1 MSLEIATLREKHLDD
16 AAALVCARYTA
27 LRECV
32 PIMPSRYEEVSVIL
46 PMLDHLVKNSPG
58 VVALQGSRLV
68 GFLSGLVIPMLLG
81 KRCAYS
87 PEWANGVELE
97 ASRRAYDEMYARLSA
112 QWVADGCG
120 MHAVTLLA
128 NDRQGIE
135 GWQWLGFGF
144 AGVDGI
150 RALNPVEGVTAQV
163 EVRQAGMEDVATVSL
178 FVQALEQH
186 MISAPIFWIHDLGDC
201 REWLNDPA
209 QAVWLA
215 HAGQEAMG
223 CMAIG
228 PANSDAC
235 AIIQDDKTA
244 SIMMAFT
251 RESARNKGVAMA
263 VLNRSLEW
271 ARSQGYER
279 CAVDFETMNLTASR
293 FWRKWFEPVC
303 YSLIRGI
310 DERVASANHK

>member
-1 MSLEIATLREKHLDD
+1 M
-16 AAALVCARYTA
+16 CARYTA
-27 LRECV
+27 LRERV

-46 PMLDHLVKNSPG
+46 PMFVHLVKDSPG

-68 GFLSGLVIPMLLG
+68 GFLSGLVIPMFLG

-97 ASRRAYDEMYARLSA
+97 EGRRACDEMYARLSA
-112 QWVADGCG
+112 QWIADGCG

-128 NDRQGIE
+128 NDRPGVE

-144 AGVDGI
+144 AGADGI
-150 RALNPVEGVTAQV
+150 RALNPIEGATAQV

-178 FVQALEQH
+178 FVQALERH
-186 MISAPIFWIHDLGDC
+186 MISAPIFWIHDMGDC

-215 HAGQEAMG
+215 HDGQEAMG
-223 CMAIG
+223 CMALG
-228 PANSDAC
+228 PANSNAC

-271 ARSQGYER
+271 ARSQGYAR

-293 FWRKWFEPVC
+293 FWCKWFEPVC

-310 DERVASANHK
+310 DERVVSAIHKEPCSK